1 MGGMKVLVIGSG
13 GREHAI
19 SWTLS
24 KSPSVTEILCV
35 PGNGGTSLE
44 DKCRNVDPSSNPNTQ
59 RMSFEDACVAIA
71 LDEKCDMAVVGPEE
85 PLANGIADLL
95 WNAGIPVV
103 GPKSQGAAL
112 EASKDLAKKFMEK
125 HGVACG
131 ASKTFTSEVEARNY
145 VQKQGT
151 PVVVKADGLAAGKGV
166 VVAARE
172 SEAID
177 AIHRFMNQKSLGQAG
192 TKLVLEEY
200 LQGTE
205 ISILAAVSVTP
216 QLAREGRA
224 TIVPFVTARDHK
236 RLLDGARGPNT
247 GGMGAIAP
255 VPDVTPEQLEAF
267 DKTILQPTL
276 KGMIAE
282 GMDYRGF
289 IFFGIMLTP
298 QGPKLLEYNVRLG
311 DPETQAVLPLMDF
324 DFAEMCRAIAEGTL
338 QDFNFQWKQ
347 GFVCAP
353 VAVSGGYPE
362 SYKKGMKISLP
373 NKTAEGSKIFIAGA
387 TINRRNLLPN
397 QTAKDLITNG
407 GRVLAASAYG
417 STFQEA
423 WDAAYSMMK
432 QVHFD
437 GIFYRQDIGLPGAA
451 ESGNL

>member
-1 MGGMKVLVIGSG
+1 MKVLVIGSG

-19 SWTLS
+19 CWALA

-35 PGNGGTSLE
+35 PGNGGTALE
-44 DKCRNVDPSSNPNTQ
+44 LKCRNIDPTANPNT
-59 RMSFEDACVAIA
+59 RHMSFENACVAIA
-71 LDEKCDMAVVGPEE
+71 IDEKCDLAVIGPED
-85 PLANGIADLL
+85 PLAHGLADQL
-95 WNAGIPVV
+95 WDAGIPVV

-112 EASKDLAKKFMEK
+112 EASKDLAKEFMQK

-131 ASKTFTSEVEARNY
+131 ESKTFADEAAARSY
-145 VQKQGT
+145 VQEKGA
-151 PVVVKADGLAAGKGV
+151 PIVVKADGLAAGKGV
-166 VVAARE
+166 VVAATE
-172 SEAID
+172 TQATD
-177 AIHRFMNQKSLGQAG
+177 AIHKFMNQKALGQAG
-192 TKLVLEEY
+192 SKLVMEEY
-200 LQGTE
+200 LQGVE

-216 QLAREGRA
+216 ELAQAGKA

-255 VPDVTPEQLEAF
+255 VADVTAQQLEAF
-267 DKTILQPTL
+267 QKTILQPTL
-276 KGMIAE
+276 QGMIAE

-324 DFAEMCRAIAEGTL
+324 DFAHMCQAIINGTL
-338 QDFNFQWKQ
+338 KDFDFKWKP
-347 GFVCAP
+347 GFICAP

-362 SYKKGMKISLP
+362 AYKKGMAITLP
-373 NKTAEGSKIFIAGA
+373 QQLSEGNKIFVAGA
-387 TINRRNLLPN
+387 TLDRRNLLPGED
-397 QTAKDLITNG
+397 AKQLITNG

-423 WDAAYSMMK
+423 WDAAYAMMEH
-432 QVHFD
+432 VNFE
-437 GIFYRQDIGLPGAA
+437 GMFYRQDIGLPGAA